1 MLTNFDIERV
11 SKQLELPIVG
21 VFSKDELLGINHEVG
36 SYYINIQS
44 AKDGNGTHWV
54 LAKIYCDE
62 DREENKVRAEGDKI
76 CEALYFDPFGID
88 MPNEV
93 RAFLKPYAPI
103 PWNNR
108 QIQSINTSEC
118 GWYCLYCDYYLEN
131 ETTSK
136 RTVDDF
142 NKFIN
147 SWDSNPIQNLR
158 LLRKRLKA
166 I

>member
-88 MPNEV
+88 MPKEV
-93 RAFLKPYAPI
+93 RAFLKPYAP
-103 PWNNR
+103 PDTKYQYVR
-108 QIQSINTSEC
+108 VRVVLS
-118 GWYCLYCDYYLEN
+118 L
-131 ETTSK
+131 
-136 RTVDDF
+136 
-142 NKFIN
+142 
-147 SWDSNPIQNLR
+147 LR
-158 LLRKRLKA
+158 LLFGKRDHKQAGGRRL
-166 I
+166 